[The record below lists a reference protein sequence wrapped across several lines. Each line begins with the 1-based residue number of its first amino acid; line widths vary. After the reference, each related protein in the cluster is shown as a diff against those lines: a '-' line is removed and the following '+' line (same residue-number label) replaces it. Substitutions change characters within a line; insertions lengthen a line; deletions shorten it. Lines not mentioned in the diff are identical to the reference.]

1 MFGKSKKKSQYIAN
15 QVRDGVATPQET
27 SIFAELAIDP
37 QFVAHEAEIDNAMAF
52 LRSEKIEPQ
61 LSKDFNGRLI
71 RRWRVEARK
80 RTFAYW
86 SPVVAGGFVAAAC
99 LLTVLQLLMNTP
111 EIQKVNLGGQEAK
124 LDKTNSPEFSS
135 FKDIPLRQR

>member
-1 MFGKSKKKSQYIAN
+1 MAGNKKTKSQFIAN
-15 QVRDGVATPQET
+15 QVRDGVATPQEA

-37 QFVAHEAEIDNAMAF
+37 QFVAHEAEIDGAMAF
-52 LRSEKIEPQ
+52 LRNEALEPE
-61 LSKDFNGRLI
+61 LSQDFNGRLI
-71 RRWRVEARK
+71 RRWRVESRK
-80 RTFAYW
+80 RTLAYW

-124 LDKTNSPEFSS
+124 LDRTDSPEFSS
-135 FKDIPLRQR
+135 FKDIPLRRR